1 LPRYRYRRPFKV
13 TPEVLERMREL
24 RRRGKGFKITGE
36 LCGVSMAAVQYWLS
50 DAAWVRRKRARV

>member
-1 LPRYRYRRPFKV
+1 V

-24 RRRGKGFKITGE
+24 RRRGKGFKLTGE

-50 DAAWVRRKRARV
+50 DAAWVRRKRASRV